1 MARRNRPK
9 RAFLPH
15 ADNLEK
21 LSGASVL
28 VPGIIVPAA
37 FAVAGGALGTPP
49 SA

>member
-15 ADNLEK
+15 ADKLEM

-28 VPGIIVPAA
+28 VPGIIVPAV
-37 FAVAGGALGTPP
+37 FAAAGGALGAPP
-49 SA
+49 A